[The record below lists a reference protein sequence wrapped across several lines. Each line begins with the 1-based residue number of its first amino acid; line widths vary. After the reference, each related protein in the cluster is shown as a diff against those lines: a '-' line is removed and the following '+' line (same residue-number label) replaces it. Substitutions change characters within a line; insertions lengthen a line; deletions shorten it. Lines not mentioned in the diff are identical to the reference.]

1 MFARAFFARF
11 AFHEPPT
18 TSHES
23 CLSNPCSNIKNS
35 LNLLTTNEKV
45 FSNRYPAWPF
55 GESRLTTRSSPIPP
69 MTTHRKHHD
78 RLEELR
84 KLNAEAE
91 AGGGAERRER
101 EHKQGKLSARERV
114 DLLVDEGSFEE
125 LDKFVRHQSHD
136 FGMESQRPPGD
147 GFITGY
153 GRIGGRLV
161 YVFAQDFT
169 VFGGSLSEA
178 NAS

>member
-1 MFARAFFARF
+1 
-11 AFHEPPT
+11 
-18 TSHES
+18 
-23 CLSNPCSNIKNS
+23 
-35 LNLLTTNEKV
+35 
-45 FSNRYPAWPF
+45 
-55 GESRLTTRSSPIPP
+55 

-101 EHKQGKLSARERV
+101 EHM
-114 DLLVDEGSFEE
+114 LLDEGSFEE

-153 GRIGGRLV
+153 GRIAGRLV

-178 NAS
+178 NASKITKIMDLAMRAGAPVI